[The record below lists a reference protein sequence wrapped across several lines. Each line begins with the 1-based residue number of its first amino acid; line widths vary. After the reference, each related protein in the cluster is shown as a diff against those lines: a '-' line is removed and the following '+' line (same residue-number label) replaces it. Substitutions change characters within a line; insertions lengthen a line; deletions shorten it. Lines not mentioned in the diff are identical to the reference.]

1 MEEIVLIE
9 DRPERMAHLCNKKGL
24 NLEEFE
30 QLRIFTKK
38 EIESLEK
45 NLESNNF
52 KMLDGYKIVM
62 THQSAWS
69 QVKLS
74 SLKDFC
80 KRTNKPLVI
89 FSGNGSPSH
98 FHLTDP
104 PILTIEVDKFY
115 SPRLTLFIEHF
126 LKNGIPNL
134 LLLQYGNK
142 WKLNL
147 LMEAR
152 NNLSVFLSKN
162 KGIKTLNYY
171 NDAVGIPQALFSMS
185 EELSLNLEWYED
197 GIAENAD
204 NVLIDLK
211 NQLSKV
217 IKREVFSL

>member
-24 NLEEFE
+24 KLEAFE

-45 NLESNNF
+45 NIDSNNF
-52 KMLDGYKIVM
+52 ELLDSYKIVM

-69 QVKLS
+69 QVLLS

-80 KRTNKPLVI
+80 KRTNKPFVI
-89 FSGNGSPSH
+89 FSGSVSTSH
-98 FHLTDP
+98 LHLGDP
-104 PILTIEVDKFY
+104 PVLKIAVDDFY
-115 SPRLTLFIEHF
+115 SIRLILFLEHF
-126 LKNGIPNL
+126 FKIGTPNL
-134 LLLQYGNK
+134 LLLQYGSK

-162 KGIKTLNYY
+162 EGIKSLDYY
-171 NDAVGIPQALFSMS
+171 EDAVGIPKALYSMS
-185 EELSLNLEWYED
+185 AELGLNLEWYED
-197 GIAENAD
+197 GIVENAE